1 MSHARRFTSTLVFA
15 SVALL
20 VLLAAPRLVRAQDAS
35 AEPGIENSKYQA
47 DGLINANAVYVRS
60 GASDNDYPVMKLDKG
75 APVHVVGMRFEW
87 LKITPPEGSFCY
99 VSKAYVDRYGDGSQG
114 KVTNTLYV
122 RVGSQLNGM
131 KAKVATKL
139 EPGSPVQI
147 IGDQDEYFKIKPPEG
162 VYFFV
167 NKQYVDATK
176 IVDPTAQPKPETTG
190 VAENTNPGT
199 DANQPK
205 ANDQS
210 ASSPN
215 VNPQIAEGP
224 TTGPTTEP
232 TTRPTNVANAEED
245 FDKLE
250 SSYAEITK
258 QPLDQQD
265 IPMLLT
271 SYEKFAKADAGL
283 PETLRRIAEAK
294 AGYLKTRVKDKEE
307 FVAVM
312 KQQQDMKQRQIA
324 LKAEREELEARLK
337 AADMKYFAAVGVLR
351 PSSLQ
356 TGQSTLYRLTDP
368 ATGRTVIY
376 LRSDDNKI
384 GSFIGQ
390 FIGVKGEPTT
400 DTQLSVRMITPTEY
414 EPVDPAK
421 LYTKVAAQIVPPSLM
436 PGGETATTGGE
447 NESR

>member
-1 MSHARRFTSTLVFA
+1 LASFA
-15 SVALL
+15 LIA
-20 VLLAAPRLVRAQDAS
+20 LLAAPRFVRAQEATD
-35 AEPGIENSKYQA
+35 PGIENSKYQA
-47 DGLINANAVYVRS
+47 EGLINANAVYVRS
-60 GASDNDYPVMKLDKG
+60 GASDNDYPVMKLEKG

-87 LKITPPEGSFCY
+87 LKIAPPEGSFCY
-99 VSKAYVDRYGDGSQG
+99 VSKAYVDRHGDGSVG

-162 VYFFV
+162 VYFYV

-176 IVDPTAQPKPETTG
+176 LIDPAAQPKPETNTG
-190 VAENTNPGT
+190 VAENNNGSGET
-199 DANQPK
+199 NQPK
-205 ANDQS
+205 ASEQS
-210 ASSPN
+210 GTPETT
-215 VNPQIAEGP
+215 NPLVAEGP

-232 TTRPTNVANAEED
+232 STRPTNVANAEEE

-265 IPMLLT
+265 IPTLLT

-312 KQQQDMKQRQIA
+312 KQQEEMKQRQIA
-324 LKAEREELEARLK
+324 LKAEREELETRLK

-368 ATGRTVIY
+368 STGRTVIY

-400 DTQLSVRMITPTEY
+400 DTQLSVRVITPTEF
-414 EPVDPAK
+414 EPVDPSK

-436 PGGETATTGGE
+436 PGGATATTGGE